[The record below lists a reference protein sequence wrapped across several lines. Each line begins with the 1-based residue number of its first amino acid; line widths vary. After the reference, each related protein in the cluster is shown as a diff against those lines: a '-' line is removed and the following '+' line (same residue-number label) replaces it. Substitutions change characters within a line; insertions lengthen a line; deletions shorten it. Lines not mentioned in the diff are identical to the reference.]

1 MTPADAPGSSVS
13 IELVSPTQADDADA
27 VDALVA
33 LVNRAYST
41 AERGLWDRD
50 LPRTTAD
57 EVTSRI
63 TAGELVAAR
72 SDRDDDGVVSDDGEA
87 AFVGAVFT
95 TMIDP
100 RTGWFGALSVA
111 PQHTGRGL
119 GRRLVEFVEHHA
131 RDGGATTMQLELL
144 VPAEPHPHTS
154 RLARWYAALGYRQV
168 DELDL
173 ADLDPGSVAHACSPI
188 RVAVMQRPL

>member
-13 IELVSPTQADDADA
+13 IELVSPAKADDADA

-63 TAGELVAAR
+63 TAGGLVAAR
-72 SDRDDDGVVSDDGEA
+72 LDGDDGRVGLGDGGT

-95 TMIDP
+95 SLIDP
-100 RTGWFGALSVA
+100 RTGWFGALSVTPECA
-111 PQHTGRGL
+111 GRGL
-119 GRRLVEFVEHHA
+119 GRQLVEYVEHRA
-131 RDGGATTMQLELL
+131 RVAGAATMQLELL
-144 VPAEPHPHTS
+144 VPADPHPHTS

-173 ADLDPGSVAHACSPI
+173 ADLDPGSVIHAFSPI